1 MYNAK
6 INESFYISSA
16 KLEIIS
22 KQFTKSKQLRIS
34 RRTEKRIYTK
44 EVYQKVDFTV
54 GVDGFEPPT
63 LCL

>member
-22 KQFTKSKQLRIS
+22 KQFTKSNNFGSADEQRNVYIQKKS
-34 RRTEKRIYTK
+34 TKR
-44 EVYQKVDFTV
+44 
-54 GVDGFEPPT
+54 
-63 LCL
+63 